1 MKIDR
6 LDNFGRGITY
16 YNDKIMFVNNA
27 LPNEIIDIDNIM
39 EEKKFYVADATKI
52 DNDNINRIV
61 PKCPYYKECGGCN
74 IMHMNLDYQEEFK
87 LNKVKEILKKY
98 ANIDMPIRLI
108 KNDKDLF
115 YRNKVTLKINNH
127 KYGYFSNKS
136 HDFIEINSCLLINNV
151 INEFINGNYIDII
164 DGEITIRS
172 NYQGLLLISIYS
184 NQDVKINYDKLQD
197 NIVGIVINK
206 KTVYK
211 DNYIYDMIGDL
222 RFKISYDSFFQVNNY
237 MASCI
242 FDILRSNLNGNNL
255 LDLYCGVG
263 TLGLAVKDNFNAIYG
278 VEKIKNAIS
287 NAKDNASLNGIKNT
301 HYYAGNT
308 NDIIKKLNV
317 KFDTIILDP
326 PRSGLNQET
335 IKQVI
340 DILPKTIA
348 YVSCDPM
355 TLARDLKILSDK
367 YKINKINVL
376 DMFPNTYH
384 VETVCV
390 LERKN

>member
-27 LPNEIIDIDNIM
+27 LPDEIIDIDNIM
-39 EEKKFYVADATKI
+39 EEKKFYVADAIKI

-136 HDFIEINSCLLINNV
+136 HNFIEINSCLLINNV

-184 NQDVKINYDKLQD
+184 NQEVKINYDKLQD
-197 NIVGIVINK
+197 NVVGIVINK

-211 DNYIYDMIGDL
+211 DNYIYDNIGDM

-242 FDILRSNLNGNNL
+242 FDILRSNLKGNNL

-278 VEKIKNAIS
+278 VEKVKNAIS

-308 NDIIKKLNV
+308 SDIIKKLNV

-384 VETVCV
+384 CESVVI
-390 LERKN
+390 LERK

>member
-27 LPNEIIDIDNIM
+27 LPDEIIDIDNIM
-39 EEKKFYVADATKI
+39 EEKKYYVADAIKI
-52 DNDNINRIV
+52 DNENINRIV

-115 YRNKVTLKINNH
+115 YRNKVTLKVENH

-136 HDFIEINSCLLINNV
+136 HNFIEINSCLLINNV

-184 NQDVKINYDKLQD
+184 NQEVKINYDKLQD
-197 NIVGIVINK
+197 NVVGIVINK

-211 DNYIYDMIGDL
+211 DNYIYDNIGDM

-242 FDILRSNLNGNNL
+242 FDILRSNLKGNNL

-278 VEKIKNAIS
+278 VEKVKNAIS

-384 VETVCV
+384 CESVVI
-390 LERKN
+390 LERK